1 VNALLKIQPVR
12 FHQLGRQYLFELVV
26 WRVGEIAQD
35 VQQVR
40 HGLTPLYRQ
49 PMHKHEYLKDC
60 QQCVLLFEYFV
71 ETPYLHSYLE
81 QLVKLLQLE
90 SNPTLFLQIPF
101 DRSSQLLFLPFEH
114 DSSAYIGLFL
124 IYER

>member
-1 VNALLKIQPVR
+1 MNAFLKIQPVR
-12 FHQLGRQYLFELVV
+12 LHQLRRQYLFELVV
-26 WRVGEIAQD
+26 WIVGEITQD

-60 QQCVLLFEYFV
+60 QQCMLLFEYFV
-71 ETPYLHSYLE
+71 ETPYLHSHLK
-81 QLVKLLQLE
+81 QLVELLQLE
-90 SNPTLFLQIPF
+90 TNATLFLQIAF
-101 DRSSQLLFLPFEH
+101 DRFCQLIFLPFEH
-114 DSSAYIGLFL
+114 DSLAYIGLFL